1 MPGLDWLT
9 ARPIAHRGLH
19 DAAAGVIESTAPA
32 FGAAIDGGY
41 SIETDLQISADG
53 EAFVHHDD
61 ALGRLTEGSAR
72 LADMTAAEIEA
83 VRFKA
88 NRDRIMTLGDL
99 CDFVAGR
106 ATLVLELKSH
116 FDGDRRLAQRAAH
129 VLANYRGPVAVMS
142 FDPALIEVVRWIA
155 PQLTRGMVC
164 RASLCGARLGRLS
177 GGGKA
182 QHGVLPARHPHPPA
196 VHRLWGK
203 GPAGR
208 GAADRAHDLPPAA
221 ADLDGAQRGRLGAR
235 GALGRPDHLRG
246 HPPLMAEGMIN
257 FERFPA

>member
-1 MPGLDWLT
+1 LPGLDWLT

-19 DAAAGVIESTAPA
+19 SAAAGVIESTASA
-32 FGAAIDGGY
+32 FRAAIAGGY

-72 LADMTAAEIEA
+72 LADMTAAEIET

-88 NRDRIMTLGDL
+88 TGDRIMTLGDL

-106 ATLVLELKSH
+106 ATLVLELKSY
-116 FDGDRRLAQRAAH
+116 FDGDRRLAQRVAH

-155 PQLTRGMVC
+155 PHLTRGMVAK
-164 RASLCGARLGRLS
+164 RHYAGHDW
-177 GGGKA
+177 GGFPAAEKRSMA
-182 QHGVLPARHPHPPA
+182 FFLHANRTRPQFIAYGVKDLPAVAPLIARTIF
-196 VHRLWGK
+196 RLPLLTWTV
-203 GPAGR
+203 R
-208 GAADRAHDLPPAA
+208 SEADRRRAA
-221 ADLDGAQRGRLGAR
+221 RWADQIIFEGI
-235 GALGRPDHLRG
+235 RPQCPKG
-246 HPPLMAEGMIN
+246 
-257 FERFPA
+257 